1 MGVNRRQFLLG
12 SLATAATT
20 MGLVACAPGSGNSSG
35 GGGGDAGSADLTFAW
50 WGNDVRNKNTTAAID
65 AYTKANP
72 GVKISPQ
79 PGEWASYWDKLAT
92 QVAGNTAPDIIQ
104 MDMAYISEYG
114 NRDALLDLSD
124 VDTSKFIEGTVDS
137 GKINDTLYGINAGI
151 NCLVV
156 LANPKIF
163 SDAGVDVPD
172 DKTWTWDS
180 LIESSAEVA
189 SKSKAKLTFGF
200 QSLVSDNLF
209 QAWIRQQG
217 KQLFTAD
224 GLGFEAGDVQGWFDY
239 LVKAQKAGAIGSPA
253 QINEESSKSLDQSA
267 IVLGKAALAL
277 SNSNQLEAITAAA
290 GTDLTMLRYP
300 TIAGDANQRKAWYKA
315 SMLWSA
321 SSRTKNPEA
330 AVAFI
335 SWLVNTPEA
344 ANILLAERGMPPNGE
359 IQQAILPKLSK
370 VQQTV
375 QQFLTDIKPELADT
389 PIAPPPGGGKI
400 GDVMLRFATEVLF
413 GRQSSAEAAQGF
425 MDEMTSNLQ
434 G

>member
-12 SLATAATT
+12 GLAAAATT
-20 MGLVACAPGSGNSSG
+20 MGLVGCAPGSSNAG
-35 GGGGDAGSADLTFAW
+35 GGGGDASSADLTFTW
-50 WGNDVRNKNTTAAID
+50 WGNDVRNKNTTTAID
-65 AYTKANP
+65 AYTKANS

-79 PGEWASYWDKLAT
+79 PGEWASYWDRLAT

-104 MDMAYISEYG
+104 MDMAYIAEYG
-114 NRDALLDLSD
+114 NRGALLDLSG
-124 VDTSKFIEGTVDS
+124 VDTSKFIEGTVES
-137 GKINDTLYGINAGI
+137 GKIDGTLNGINAGI

-163 SDAGVDVPD
+163 EKAGVDLPD
-172 DKTWTWDS
+172 DKSWTWDS
-180 LIESSAEVA
+180 LIETSAEVA
-189 SKSKAKLTFGF
+189 KKTKLTFGF

-217 KQLFTAD
+217 KALFTPEGMGVETA
-224 GLGFEAGDVQGWFDY
+224 DVQGWFDY
-239 LVKAQKAGAIGSPA
+239 LVKAQKAGAIGTPS
-253 QINEESSKSLDQSA
+253 QITEEAAKSLDQSA
-267 IVLGKAALAL
+267 IVVGTAALAL

-290 GTDLTMLRYP
+290 GTDLSMLRYP
-300 TIAGDANQRKAWYKA
+300 TIAGSSAERKAWYKA

-321 SSRTKNPEA
+321 SARTKNPDA

-335 SWLVNTPEA
+335 SWLVNSPDA
-344 ANILLAERGMPPNGE
+344 ANILLAERGMPANSE
-359 IQQAILPKLSK
+359 MQTAIKPKLSK

-375 QQFLTDIKPELADT
+375 QTFLNDIQPELADT

-413 GRQSSAEAAQGF
+413 GRQSTAEAAQKF
-425 MDEMTSNLQ
+425 MDEMKSNMQ

>member
-12 SLATAATT
+12 GLGLAAAATT
-20 MGLVACAPGSGNSSG
+20 IGLTGCAPGSSDSG
-35 GGGGDAGSADLTFAW
+35 GGGGDAGTAELAFAW
-50 WGNDVRNKNTTAAID
+50 WGNDVRNKNTTNAID

-114 NRDALLDLSD
+114 NRGALLDLSD

-137 GKINDTLYGINAGI
+137 GKINDTLYGVNAGI
-151 NCLVV
+151 NCLVI

-163 SDAGVDVPD
+163 EKAGVDIPD

-180 LIESSAEVA
+180 LVETAAEVA
-189 SKSKAKLTFGF
+189 SKTKLTFGM
-200 QSLVSDNLF
+200 QSLNSDNLF

-217 KQLFTAD
+217 KELFTTD
-224 GLGFEAGDVQGWFDY
+224 GKLGFETADVQGWFDY
-239 LVKAQKAGAIGSPA
+239 LVKAEKAGAIGTPSA
-253 QINEESSKSLDQSA
+253 MNEEATKSLDQSS

-290 GTDLTMLRYP
+290 GTDFTLLRYP
-300 TIAGDANQRKAWYKA
+300 TIAADAAQRKAWYKA

-321 SSRTKNPEA
+321 SAKTKNPDA
-330 AVAFI
+330 VVAFI
-335 SWLVNTPEA
+335 DWLVNSPDA
-344 ANILLAERGMPPNGE
+344 AAINLAERGMPANAE
-359 IQQAILPKLSK
+359 MQAAILPKLSK
-370 VQQTV
+370 EQQTV
-375 QQFLTDIKPELADT
+375 QQFLTDIKPELATT

-400 GDVMLRFATEVLF
+400 GEVMTRFVTEVL
-413 GRQSSAEAAQGF
+413 SSGKSTADAAQGF
-425 MDEMTSNLQ
+425 VDEMNSNLQ

>member
-12 SLATAATT
+12 GLAAAATT
-20 MGLVACAPGSGNSSG
+20 MGLVGCAPGSSNAG
-35 GGGGDAGSADLTFAW
+35 GGGGDASSADLTFTW
-50 WGNDVRNKNTTAAID
+50 WGNDVRNKNTTTAID
-65 AYTKANP
+65 AYTKANS

-79 PGEWASYWDKLAT
+79 PGEWASYWDRLAT

-104 MDMAYISEYG
+104 MDMAYIAEYG
-114 NRDALLDLSD
+114 NRGALLDLSG
-124 VDTSKFIEGTVDS
+124 VDTSKFIEGTVES
-137 GKINDTLYGINAGI
+137 GKIDGTLNGINAGI

-163 SDAGVDVPD
+163 EKAGVDLPD
-172 DKTWTWDS
+172 DKSWTWDS
-180 LIESSAEVA
+180 LIETSAEVA
-189 SKSKAKLTFGF
+189 KKTKLTFGF

-217 KQLFTAD
+217 KALFTPEGMGVETA
-224 GLGFEAGDVQGWFDY
+224 DVQGWFDY
-239 LVKAQKAGAIGSPA
+239 LVKAQKAGAIGTPS
-253 QINEESSKSLDQSA
+253 QITEEAAKSLDQSA
-267 IVLGKAALAL
+267 IVVGTAALAL

-290 GTDLTMLRYP
+290 GTDLSMLRYP
-300 TIAGDANQRKAWYKA
+300 TIAGNSAERKAWYKA

-321 SSRTKNPEA
+321 SARTKNPDA

-335 SWLVNTPEA
+335 SWLVNSPDA
-344 ANILLAERGMPPNGE
+344 ANILLAERGMPANSE
-359 IQQAILPKLSK
+359 MQTAIKPKLSK

-375 QQFLTDIKPELADT
+375 QTFLNDIQPELADT

-413 GRQSSAEAAQGF
+413 GRQSTAEAAQKF
-425 MDEMTSNLQ
+425 MDEMKSNMQ

>member
-1 MGVNRRQFLLG
+1 MGVNRRQLL
-12 SLATAATT
+12 LAGLGLAAAATT
-20 MGLVACAPGSGNSSG
+20 VGLTGCAPGSSNSG
-35 GGGGDAGSADLTFAW
+35 GGSGDAGSADLTFGW
-50 WGNDVRNKNTTAAID
+50 WGNDVRNKNTTSAIA

-79 PGEWASYWDKLAT
+79 PGEWGSYWDKLAT

-114 NRDALLDLSD
+114 NRGALLDLSA

-137 GKINDTLYGINAGI
+137 GKINDTLYGVNAGI
-151 NCLVV
+151 NCLVI
-156 LANPKIF
+156 LANPKVF
-163 SDAGVDVPD
+163 EKAGVDVPD
-172 DKTWTWDS
+172 DKTWTWES
-180 LIESSAEVA
+180 LIEVAAEVA
-189 SKSKAKLTFGF
+189 SKTKLTFGM

-217 KQLFTAD
+217 KQLYTAD
-224 GLGFEAGDVQGWFDY
+224 GMGFETGDIQAWFDY

-253 QINEESSKSLDQSA
+253 AINEEAGKSLDQSA
-267 IVLGKAALAL
+267 IVLGTAALAL
-277 SNSNQLEAITAAA
+277 SNSNQLEAISAAA
-290 GTDLTMLRYP
+290 GTELKLLRYP

-321 SSRTKNPEA
+321 SAKTKNA
-330 AVAFI
+330 DAVIAFI
-335 SWLVNTPEA
+335 DWLVNSTEA
-344 ANILLAERGMPPNGE
+344 ADINLAERGMPANGQVQE
-359 IQQAILPKLSK
+359 AIKAKLSAE
-370 VQQTV
+370 QQTV

-413 GRQSSAEAAQGF
+413 GRQGSAEAAQGF

>member
-12 SLATAATT
+12 GLAAAATT
-20 MGLVACAPGSGNSSG
+20 MGLVGCAPGSSNAG
-35 GGGGDAGSADLTFAW
+35 GGGGDASSADLTFTW
-50 WGNDVRNKNTTAAID
+50 WGNDVRNKNTTTAID
-65 AYTKANP
+65 AYTKANS

-79 PGEWASYWDKLAT
+79 PGEWASYWDRLAT

-104 MDMAYISEYG
+104 MDMAYIAEYG
-114 NRDALLDLSD
+114 NRGALLDLSG
-124 VDTSKFIEGTVDS
+124 VDTSKFIEGTVES
-137 GKINDTLYGINAGI
+137 GKIDGTLNGINAGI

-163 SDAGVDVPD
+163 EKAGVDLPD
-172 DKTWTWDS
+172 DKSWTWDS
-180 LIESSAEVA
+180 LIETSAEVA
-189 SKSKAKLTFGF
+189 KKTKLTFGF

-217 KQLFTAD
+217 KALFTPEGMGVETA
-224 GLGFEAGDVQGWFDY
+224 DVQGWFDY
-239 LVKAQKAGAIGSPA
+239 LVKAQKAGAIGTPS
-253 QINEESSKSLDQSA
+253 QITEEAAKSLDQSA
-267 IVLGKAALAL
+267 IVVGTAALAL

-290 GTDLTMLRYP
+290 GTDLSMLRYP
-300 TIAGDANQRKAWYKA
+300 TIAGNSAERKAWYKA

-321 SSRTKNPEA
+321 SARTKNPDA

-335 SWLVNTPEA
+335 SWLVNSPEA
-344 ANILLAERGMPPNGE
+344 ANILLAERGMPANSE
-359 IQQAILPKLSK
+359 MQTAIKPKLSK

-375 QQFLTDIKPELADT
+375 QTFLNDIQPELADT

-413 GRQSSAEAAQGF
+413 GRQSTAEAAQKF
-425 MDEMTSNLQ
+425 MDEMKSNMQ

>member
-12 SLATAATT
+12 GLGLAAAATT
-20 MGLVACAPGSGNSSG
+20 MGLTGCAPGSGNSSG
-35 GGGGDAGSADLTFAW
+35 GGGGDAGTAELTFAW

-92 QVAGNTAPDIIQ
+92 QVAGGTAPDIIQ
-104 MDMAYISEYG
+104 MDMAYIAEYG
-114 NRDALLDLSD
+114 NRGALLDLSG

-137 GKINDTLYGINAGI
+137 GKINDTLFGINAGV

-156 LANPKIF
+156 LANPKVF
-163 SDAGVDVPD
+163 EKAGVEVPD

-180 LIESSAEVA
+180 LIDTSAEVA
-189 SKSKAKLTFGF
+189 SKAKVPIGF
-200 QSLVSDNLF
+200 QSLVSANLF

-217 KQLFTAD
+217 KELFTPDA
-224 GLGFEAGDVQGWFDY
+224 LGFETGDVQGWFDY
-239 LVKAQKAGAIGSPA
+239 LVKAQKAGAIGTPA
-253 QINEESSKSLDQSA
+253 QISEEFGKSLDQSA
-267 IVLGKAALAL
+267 IVVGTGAMAL

-290 GTDLTMLRYP
+290 GTELDMLRYP
-300 TIAGDANQRKAWYKA
+300 TISGNVADRRAWYKA

-321 SSRTKNPEA
+321 SAKTKNPDA
-330 AVAFI
+330 AIAFI

-344 ANILLAERGMPPNGE
+344 ADINLAERGMPANAE
-359 IQQAILPKLSK
+359 IQEGITSKLSK
-370 VQQTV
+370 EQQTV
-375 QQFLTDIKPELADT
+375 QQFLNDIKPELAET
-389 PIAPPPGGGKI
+389 PIAPPPGGGKA
-400 GDVMLRFATEVLF
+400 DEVMQRFATEVLF
-413 GRQSSAEAAQGF
+413 GRQSTAQAAQGYV
-425 MDEMTSNLQ
+425 DEMKSNLQ